1 MPFFGNILPTLRSY
15 SGLRH
20 GIDGKVTIGA
30 RLAASGMN
38 VPLTLGRRL
47 EALGS
52 SAVGHAVGAGGD
64 GEISGKSV
72 RAAQYVRMST
82 EHQKYSTEN
91 QSEAMQQYAARRD
104 IEIVRTYADEGK
116 SGLSLEG
123 RDALKQLI
131 EDVQTK
137 KADFS
142 TILVYDISRWGRFQ
156 DADESAYYEYI
167 CKRVGIS
174 VQYCAEQFENDG
186 SPVSTIVKGVKR
198 AMAGE
203 YSRELSV
210 KVFTG
215 QCRLIELGYRQ
226 GGPPGYGLRRS
237 LIDQTGTAK
246 GELSRGEHKSIQT
259 DRVVLVPGPPEEVD
273 TVRWVYR
280 SFVNNGKPEREIAN
294 ILNER
299 GITTDLGRP
308 WTRGSVHQVL
318 INEKYIGNNVW
329 NRGSFKL
336 KRKRVRNNPDMW
348 IRAEG
353 AFEPIVDRSLFEAA
367 QAIIHERS
375 HKLSNEEMLEVLQRL
390 LQDRGYLSGLII
402 DETERLPSS
411 SAYQSRFGS
420 LLRAYELVGFS
431 PDRDYRYIEI
441 NRALRRMHPHVVA
454 DVIAGIE
461 QAGGSVKQDHATDLL
476 TINDEFTTS
485 VVVVRCRT
493 TPASSLRWQIQF
505 DVGLWP
511 DITVAVRMDEPNQNA
526 LDYYLLPRI
535 DMTAPRL
542 RLARDNGI
550 SLDTYRFETLEALF
564 SLAARAD
571 LLEVA

>member
-1 MPFFGNILPTLRSY
+1 MGRRRS
-15 SGLRH
+15 LL
-20 GIDGKVTIGA
+20 D
-30 RLAASGMN
+30 RLVGHD
-38 VPLTLGRRL
+38 VPLTLGRGL
-47 EALGS
+47 EISGS
-52 SAVGHAVGAGGD
+52 SAVGHVLSAGRSSV
-64 GEISGKSV
+64 ISDKPV

-91 QSEAMQQYAARRD
+91 QAEALQKYAAERG

-116 SGLSLEG
+116 SGLSLDG
-123 RDALKQLI
+123 RDALKRLI
-131 EDVQTK
+131 EDVQAKRT
-137 KADFS
+137 DFT
-142 TILVYDISRWGRFQ
+142 TILVYDVSRWGRFQ

-167 CKRVGIS
+167 CKRAGIN

-210 KVFTG
+210 KVFSG
-215 QCRLIELGYRQ
+215 QSRLIELGYRQ

-237 LIDQTGTAK
+237 LIDQAGTSK

-259 DRVVLVPGPPEEVD
+259 DRVVLVPGPAEEID
-273 TVRWVYR
+273 TVRWMYR
-280 SFVNNGKPEREIAN
+280 SFVEEGKLESEIAN
-294 ILNER
+294 TLNER
-299 GITTDLGRP
+299 RITTDLGRP
-308 WTRGSVHQVL
+308 WTRGTVHQVL

-336 KRKRVRNNPDMW
+336 KRKRVRNSPEMW

-367 QAIIHERS
+367 QAIIRERS
-375 HKLSNEEMLEVLQRL
+375 HRLSNDEMITVLQKL

-402 DETERLPSS
+402 DETESLPSS
-411 SAYQSRFGS
+411 SAYQNRFGS

-441 NRALRRMHPHVVA
+441 NRALRRMHPHIVTEA
-454 DVIAGIE
+454 IAGIE
-461 QAGGSVKQDHATDLL
+461 ASGGSVNQDPSTDLL
-476 TINDEFTTS
+476 TVNGEFTAS
-485 VVVVRCRT
+485 IVVVRCQMT
-493 TPASSLRWQIQF
+493 AAGSLRWQIRF

-511 DITVAVRMDEPNQNA
+511 DITVAVRMDGPNQNA

-542 RLARDNGI
+542 RLAEDNGI
-550 SLDTYRFETLEALF
+550 SLDAYRFPTLDAFFGLATRA
-564 SLAARAD
+564 SLQ
-571 LLEVA
+571 EVA